1 MLGACEMNA
10 TNLKTL
16 ILNAD
21 YRPLTTWPLSLVSA
35 QDAVCALWRDRIDVI
50 EVWPEAFFR
59 SPTTHIAVPKTAA
72 LRQYANVSS
81 EPKFC
86 RRSVLLRDRMSCQY
100 CGKRFDS
107 QDLTYDHVIPR
118 SQGGTTAW
126 SNIVM
131 ACVPCNA
138 KKRDQQPN
146 YSGRKGRPG
155 ADGSMRPLKA
165 PRRPTATELLRAGL
179 EFIDNETR
187 ESWQDFLYW
196 HTELK
201 G

>member
-1 MLGACEMNA
+1 MTAA
-10 TNLKTL
+10 TALRTL
-16 ILNAD
+16 VLNAD
-21 YRPLTTWPLSLVSA
+21 FRPLNTYPLSIISA
-35 QDAVCALWRDRIDVI
+35 QDAIVAVYRDRVSVV
-50 EVWPEAFFR
+50 EEWEAVFR
-59 SPTTHIAVPKTAA
+59 SPSCEIRIPKVIA
-72 LRQYANVSS
+72 LRDYAHVSAD
-81 EPKFC
+81 PKFC